1 MRPRF
6 ISSLADLAGDY
17 DALLCDAWG
26 VIHNGVQLTPGIAHA
41 LTQFRDRRG
50 PVVILTNA
58 PKPSDT
64 IPPQL
69 DRLGLARGA
78 YDAIVTSGDATR
90 DAIGEFLPKPA
101 YRLGPDYDD
110 VLYQGLDINWAPLD
124 EASFIVCTGLLEAH
138 PNDPE
143 AHRPLLEAG
152 AARGLPMICANPDTV
167 VNYGGRILICAGA
180 LAEIYQSL
188 GGAVTYGGKPHA
200 RIYASAMDRVSALL
214 GDAVERRRVL
224 AVGDSVATDIAGAN
238 ANGFDAVFITGAGGV
253 NDEINNG
260 VDDRR
265 VLEDQIMALLG
276 EHDARAVAVMERLT
290 W

>member
-1 MRPRF
+1 
-6 ISSLADLAGDY
+6 
-17 DALLCDAWG
+17 
-26 VIHNGVQLTPGIAHA
+26 
-41 LTQFRDRRG
+41 
-50 PVVILTNA
+50 
-58 PKPSDT
+58 
-64 IPPQL
+64 
-69 DRLGLARGA
+69 
-78 YDAIVTSGDATR
+78 
-90 DAIGEFLPKPA
+90 
-101 YRLGPDYDD
+101 
-110 VLYQGLDINWAPLD
+110 
-124 EASFIVCTGLLEAH
+124 
-138 PNDPE
+138 
-143 AHRPLLEAG
+143 
-152 AARGLPMICANPDTV
+152 
-167 VNYGGRILICAGA
+167 A